1 MAVNAWNKQFQQCRK
16 VIGKRPPI
24 FKERKR
30 RIISN
35 RITLSP
41 GGWALTKQ
49 DFSYRIAQ
57 NWGMQKRERRE
68 SQRTTE
74 SQHTRLD
81 NPGSQTSE
89 RTTERKRG
97 TEGGKRREST
107 AGTLDLESTIFPLVS
122 ARKCR
127 LKIRLRNQPASGW
140 GQACIVCQETMVSDI
155 SKRQSFCREEMIL
168 KQPVCRQPYFRDTCP
183 KQRHAPCFIYFQAL
197 FSVAIQKHRMTPI
210 PCVQC
215 EVSNQRLQ

>member
-74 SQHTRLD
+74 SQQPRQLD
-81 NPGSQTSE
+81 KRENHGEKE
-89 RTTERKRG
+89 RD
-97 TEGGKRREST
+97 GGRE
-107 AGTLDLESTIFPLVS
+107 AKGEH
-122 ARKCR
+122 CR
-127 LKIRLRNQPASGW
+127 DS
-140 GQACIVCQETMVSDI
+140 
-155 SKRQSFCREEMIL
+155 
-168 KQPVCRQPYFRDTCP
+168 
-183 KQRHAPCFIYFQAL
+183 
-197 FSVAIQKHRMTPI
+197 
-210 PCVQC
+210 
-215 EVSNQRLQ
+215 